1 MPKQF
6 LQIVHIINFLLLV
19 DVLENLLT
27 MLIVNDFIETPATQQ
42 SQALVTRS
50 NITITWLKFKT
61 MITPSLLTLKPI
73 LVIYIS

>member
-1 MPKQF
+1 
-6 LQIVHIINFLLLV
+6 
-19 DVLENLLT
+19 
-27 MLIVNDFIETPATQQ
+27 LIVNDFIETPATQQ